1 MTGDNSAITRFFICG
16 SPKSGTTWVQL
27 LLNRHPEISCVGES
41 HLVPLLA
48 RIAPLID
55 DHNRMQRERN
65 TRIFAGIDGFP
76 PFPEIEDEDR
86 RIFFAALL
94 DRMMAK
100 AATKPTFR
108 AIGEKT
114 PEIVEQLT
122 LVLSVVPDARIVHVI
137 RDGRDVAVSSWHH
150 LLRNAPAGTDL
161 SGIDFARYM
170 PLAAKSWNTL
180 VRMGREWGRANPE
193 RYLEIRYEAL
203 HADPDRVLDGLFAF
217 LGVTSDPRI
226 RQDCI
231 AATAFE
237 ALSGRTAGL
246 EDRQSFLRKGVSGD
260 WQNWFDAGL
269 NDAFL
274 TIAGDLMAE
283 LGYVAPRTP
292 QGPMDLERMR
302 ALLMQNVG
310 G

>member
-1 MTGDNSAITRFFICG
+1 MTQHNASATRFFICG

-27 LLNRHPEISCVGES
+27 LLNRHPAISCVGES

-48 RIAPLID
+48 RIAPLFD

-65 TRIFAGIDGFP
+65 ERIFAGIDGFP
-76 PFPEIEDEDR
+76 PFPEIDAEDR
-86 RIFFAALL
+86 RVFFDTLL
-94 DRMMAK
+94 SRMMAK
-100 AATKPTFR
+100 AATKPEFR

-114 PEIVEQLT
+114 PEIVEQLD
-122 LVLSVVPDARIVHVI
+122 LLLSVVPDARIIHVI

-150 LLRNAPAGTDL
+150 LLRNAPPGTDL
-161 SGIDFARYM
+161 TGIDFPRYM

-180 VRMGREWGRANPE
+180 VRMGRAWGRAHPE
-193 RYLEIRYEAL
+193 RYLELRYEAL
-203 HADPDRVLDGLFAF
+203 HADPDRVLEGLFAF
-217 LGVTSDPRI
+217 LGVPSDAAI
-226 RQDCI
+226 RADCV

-237 ALSGRTAGL
+237 ALSGRAAGQ
-246 EDRQSFLRKGVSGD
+246 EDRQSFLRKGVPGD
-260 WQNWFDAGL
+260 WQNWFDARL
-269 NDAFL
+269 NDVYL

-283 LGYVAPRTP
+283 LGYVPPRAP